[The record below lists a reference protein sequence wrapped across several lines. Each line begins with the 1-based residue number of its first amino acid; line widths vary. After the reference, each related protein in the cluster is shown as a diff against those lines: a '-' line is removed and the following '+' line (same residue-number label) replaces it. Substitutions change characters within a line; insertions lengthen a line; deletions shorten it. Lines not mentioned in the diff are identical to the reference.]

1 VGWIALASALGGIAA
16 LSAAVVVM
24 WFQQRDADTT
34 EAREHRFVDTATQT
48 VVNMFSYTQDTIDQN
63 VGRFVDGTSG
73 PLRGMLSSNN
83 NVENIK
89 ALFRHTNASS
99 EAVINGAALE
109 GIDDVTDNASV
120 GDRLRPEVSGRRQLM
135 RWLIT
140 AVFSLLITAF
150 VGLAAAGGWFYW
162 DRVQTRG
169 EQAARAALPAL
180 AKDEIPRVFAYDF
193 QTVERSLSDAFPLLT
208 PAYRREFEK
217 SVNAQIIPEAKKRE
231 VVVQASVVGVG
242 VMAAKRDSASVMVYM
257 NRTVT
262 DKSKEPVYDGSR
274 LRVDYQR
281 VGGKWL
287 INYITPI

>member
-1 VGWIALASALGGIAA
+1 
-16 LSAAVVVM
+16 
-24 WFQQRDADTT
+24 
-34 EAREHRFVDTATQT
+34 
-48 VVNMFSYTQDTIDQN
+48 
-63 VGRFVDGTSG
+63 
-73 PLRGMLSSNN
+73 
-83 NVENIK
+83 
-89 ALFRHTNASS
+89 
-99 EAVINGAALE
+99 
-109 GIDDVTDNASV
+109 
-120 GDRLRPEVSGRRQLM
+120 M

-140 AVFSLLITAF
+140 AAVGLLISAF

-169 EQAARAALPAL
+169 EQAARTALPAL

-193 QTVERSLSDAFPLLT
+193 QTVARSLSDVFPLLT
-208 PAYRREFEK
+208 PAYRREFER

-242 VMAAKRDSASVMVYM
+242 VMAAKRDSGSVMVYL

-262 DKSKEPVYDGSR
+262 DKSKQPVYDGSR

>member
-1 VGWIALASALGGIAA
+1 
-16 LSAAVVVM
+16 
-24 WFQQRDADTT
+24 
-34 EAREHRFVDTATQT
+34 
-48 VVNMFSYTQDTIDQN
+48 
-63 VGRFVDGTSG
+63 
-73 PLRGMLSSNN
+73 
-83 NVENIK
+83 
-89 ALFRHTNASS
+89 
-99 EAVINGAALE
+99 
-109 GIDDVTDNASV
+109 
-120 GDRLRPEVSGRRQLM
+120 M

-140 AVFSLLITAF
+140 AAFSLLITVF

-169 EQAARAALPAL
+169 EQSARAALPAL

-193 QTVERSLSDAFPLLT
+193 QTVERSLSEAFLLLT
-208 PAYRREFEK
+208 PSYRREFER

-242 VMAAKRDSASVMVYM
+242 VMDAKRDSASVMVYM

-262 DKSKEPVYDGSR
+262 DKSKQPVYDGSR

-287 INYITPI
+287 INFITPI